1 MRKTAIFLITTI
13 LFVVINVYAQ
23 EPDIVSMRH
32 TIGFPINITNIDI
45 SHLLEILNKT
55 STQNPLEGMEKS
67 REFLENITSLY
78 PEARNIARAV
88 DIYTNVSRRYVDRSS
103 IEDIYRSINS
113 SILRQ
118 LLRDVVS
125 RYSSGRNVDRATIE
139 NLLNTIN
146 NLYSN
151 REISVEDYL
160 KALSILRAI
169 ASSEGYR
176 DISMAIDRSAGL
188 STLNEVDRIINMLS
202 NINSIASSI
211 NTPNIVSPPIQSGS
225 QFVLPAFS
233 APSIPVI
240 PVSLPSVAGESI
252 RYILIVIG
260 IAIAIALGITIYR
273 RIRRIA
279 IPRILR
285 STISKKSFGTKPSL
299 YPRVVED
306 YWRVVR
312 VVEYR
317 TGRRRYDW
325 QTHREYEYE
334 VKGYLGSLG
343 EDFSRLTKIYEVVR
357 YGGEDDS
364 RYRDDVDRI
373 VKRFEKL

>member
-1 MRKTAIFLITTI
+1 MRKIAILSIATI
-13 LFVVINVYAQ
+13 LFVVINIYAQ
-23 EPDIVSMRH
+23 EPDTISMRH
-32 TIGFPINITNIDI
+32 TIGFPINVTNIDI
-45 SHLLEILNKT
+45 SQLLKMFNT
-55 STQNPLEGMEKS
+55 TFAQDPLEGMEKA

-78 PEARNIARAV
+78 PEARNIVRAV
-88 DIYTNVSRRYVDRSS
+88 DIYINVSRGYIDKSS
-103 IEDIYRSINS
+103 IENIYRSINS

-118 LLRDVVS
+118 LLRDAVS
-125 RYSSGRNVDRATIE
+125 SYVSGRGVDRTTIE

-151 REISVEDYL
+151 KEIDIDDYL

-169 ASSEGYR
+169 SSSEGYR
-176 DISMAIDRSAGL
+176 DISMSIDRSASS
-188 STLNEVDRIINMLS
+188 STLSEVSRIMNMLS
-202 NINSIASSI
+202 NIN
-211 NTPNIVSPPIQSGS
+211 NIVSSIKSSNIDSLLTQPGPQAI
-225 QFVLPAFS
+225 LPAFS
-233 APSIPVI
+233 APSMPVMSV
-240 PVSLPSVAGESI
+240 PLPSLAEETI
-252 RYILIVIG
+252 RYIPIVIG
-260 IAIAIALGITIYR
+260 TAVAIALGIAIYR
-273 RIRRIA
+273 RIGRA
-279 IPRILR
+279 TTPRIWR
-285 STISKKSFGTKPSL
+285 SPISPKSFGAKLSL

-325 QTHREYEYE
+325 QTHREYERE
-334 VKGYLGSLG
+334 VKEYLGNLW

-373 VKRFEKL
+373 VKGFEKL

>member
-1 MRKTAIFLITTI
+1 MRKTAILFIATI

-23 EPDIVSMRH
+23 EPDIISMRH

-45 SHLLEILNKT
+45 SQLLKILNT
-55 STQNPLEGMEKS
+55 TFTQNPLEGMEKS

-88 DIYTNVSRRYVDRSS
+88 DIYTNASRGYIDRSS
-103 IEDIYRSINS
+103 IENIYRSINN

-118 LLRDVVS
+118 LLGDTVS
-125 RYSSGRNVDRATIE
+125 SYVSGRNVDRTTIE

-151 REISVEDYL
+151 REISVDDYL
-160 KALSILRAI
+160 KALSILRTI

-176 DISMAIDRSAGL
+176 DISMAIDRSAGS
-188 STLNEVDRIINMLS
+188 STLNEVNSIMNMLS
-202 NINSIASSI
+202 NINNIASSI
-211 NTPNIVSPPIQSGS
+211 NPPNIGSLPIQPSS
-225 QFVLPAFS
+225 QFALPAFS
-233 APSIPVI
+233 APSIPAI
-240 PVSLPSVAGESI
+240 PASPPSVAGETI
-252 RYILIVIG
+252 RYIPIVVC
-260 IAIAIALGITIYR
+260 IAIAIALGIAIYR
-273 RIRRIA
+273 RIGRIA
-279 IPRILR
+279 IPKIWR
-285 STISKKSFGTKPSL
+285 SPISPKSFGTKLSL
-299 YPRVVED
+299 YPKVVED

-317 TGRRRYDW
+317 TSRRRYDW
-325 QTHREYEYE
+325 QTHREYEHE
-334 VKGYLGSLG
+334 VKEYLGILG